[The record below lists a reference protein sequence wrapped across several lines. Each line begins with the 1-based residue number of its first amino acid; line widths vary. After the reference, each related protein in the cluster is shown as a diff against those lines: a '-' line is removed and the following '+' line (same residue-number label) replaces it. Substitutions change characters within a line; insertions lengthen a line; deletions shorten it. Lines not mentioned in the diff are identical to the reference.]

1 MLIVAMQHL
10 YQWSAS
16 KCTFRST
23 NSEATPGSCCFFHA
37 HGKRVVFA
45 APRLTARSS
54 AEFTYCTSAALL
66 LRTQSL
72 LPTSSIAYCLIS
84 IPNILPTTLP
94 FAQTGR

>member
-23 NSEATPGSCCFFHA
+23 NSEATPGSYCFFHA

-45 APRLTARSS
+45 APPPDG
-54 AEFTYCTSAALL
+54 EKF
-66 LRTQSL
+66 
-72 LPTSSIAYCLIS
+72 
-84 IPNILPTTLP
+84 
-94 FAQTGR
+94 G